1 MIKKAIILAAGKS
14 DRMMPL
20 TADRPKCLL
29 EVAGKPII
37 QYQIDGLR
45 AAGVQDILMV
55 VGYKKE
61 KIIEV
66 LGEGIRY
73 RVYDDFATTNNL
85 YTLWSVADELDRA
98 CLITFADV
106 ICNPALFTA
115 IVKCDK
121 EPFTLLVDTCEVRQ
135 NTMRV
140 KFRGPFITEIGN
152 HISIQDGQG
161 IFLGVAAV
169 NKEGTDLLKPQLT
182 QLAVSAGHESDYW
195 TSVINVLA
203 ASGIFVCAL
212 SINNFWM
219 EVDTPEDLAFVRS
232 LFSGSAKIA

>member
-29 EVAGKPII
+29 EVSGKPII

-61 KIIEV
+61 KIIEA

-85 YTLWSVADELDRA
+85 HTLWSVAEELDRP
-98 CLITFADV
+98 CLITFADI
-106 ICNPALFTA
+106 ICFPEVFKKA
-115 IVKCDK
+115 ISSDGL
-121 EPFTLLVDTCEVRQ
+121 FTLLVRRDVRE

-140 KFRGPFITEIGN
+140 RFNGHFITEIGN
-152 HISIQDGQG
+152 HISLQDGQG